1 MPIFNI
7 QYYTSIIPASHK
19 DMNTQKPECVLA
31 EKKNILPGDF
41 KYVLKHHLIMIGCHF
56 IVDLFFK

>member
-19 DMNTQKPECVLA
+19 DMNTQKPECMLA
-31 EKKNILPGDF
+31 EKKIYYLGLQ
-41 KYVLKHHLIMIGCHF
+41 VCA
-56 IVDLFFK
+56 